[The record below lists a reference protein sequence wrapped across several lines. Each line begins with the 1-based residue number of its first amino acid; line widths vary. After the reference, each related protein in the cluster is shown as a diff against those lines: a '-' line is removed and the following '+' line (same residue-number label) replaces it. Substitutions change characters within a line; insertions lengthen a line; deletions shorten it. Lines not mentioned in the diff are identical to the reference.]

1 MSEVA
6 QAVKS
11 IIVLNIIII
20 ALHDKLSRV
29 PKNLQAIYKM
39 NLAMHSYAISI

>member
-29 PKNLQAIYKM
+29 PKICKLYTK
-39 NLAMHSYAISI
+39 